1 MSGAENTIK
10 IKLADGTVRDFP
22 RGQTARAL
30 CSPGSDP
37 EAKTFVA
44 VILNGKLADLNTP
57 IEEDSELRPVKLTDQ
72 EGIDILRHSTSHVMA
87 QAVRELFPGVKIA
100 IGPAIEDGFYYD
112 FEYEKSFT
120 PEDLLAIE
128 KKMAEII
135 KSDAPFTRL
144 ECPRDETIRLFEGQ
158 GEGYKVEI
166 LQEIPDPKIS
176 LYRSGEFVDLC
187 RGPHLPSTG
196 KIKAFKLTGLA
207 GAYWRGDEHRQ
218 MLQRIYGTAFPT
230 REELD
235 EYLQRVEEAKLRDH
249 RKLGKEL
256 GLYSIEEDI
265 GPGLV
270 LWHPKGAAVRMVIE
284 DFWRKEHIKRGYQ
297 ILYTPH
303 VARIKLWEKSGHTG
317 FYRENMF
324 SPMDV
329 EGTPYLVRPMNCP
342 FHIYVYKNQI
352 RSYRDLP
359 IRYAELGTVY
369 RYERSGVLHGLLRVR
384 GFTQDDAHIFLTEE
398 QLGPE
403 IETLLDFTVGMLN
416 QFGFSDFE
424 IFLSTRPEKSVG
436 SAEAWEKATNYL
448 TLGLQK
454 MGLKYTIDP
463 GAGVFYGPKIDI
475 KIKDSLKRTW
485 QCSTLQVDFNLPERF
500 GVEYISEDGKAH
512 QAIMIHRA
520 LMGSLERF
528 FGCLIEHYK
537 GDFPLWMAPVQMRVI
552 AINER
557 NAGYGR
563 QVWEELLGRGIRADH
578 DFRREK
584 LAYKIREAEIE
595 KIPFS
600 LVVGDREEKEGKI
613 NPRGRGA
620 IYQKAKSLVQGGDFG
635 GSLSVSEFIDKISP
649 DLSPPQ
655 RKGGVYQTGS

>member
-1 MSGAENTIK
+1 LSGAENTIK

-22 RGQTARAL
+22 RGEPARAL
-30 CSPGSDP
+30 LSSGEEP

-57 IEEDSELRPVKLTDQ
+57 IEEDSELRPVKLADK
-72 EGIDILRHSTSHVMA
+72 EGIEILRHSTSHVMA

-112 FEYEKSFT
+112 FEYGKSFT

-128 KKMAEII
+128 KRMAEIVR
-135 KSDAPFTRL
+135 SDAPFARL
-144 ECPRDETIRLFEGQ
+144 ERSREEAIRLFDGL

-166 LQEIPDPKIS
+166 LNEIADPKIS
-176 LYRSGEFVDLC
+176 LYQNGEFVDLC

-196 KIKAFKLTGLA
+196 WIKAFKLTGLA

-230 REELD
+230 INELE

-249 RKLGKEL
+249 RRLGKEL
-256 GLYSIEEDI
+256 GLFSIEEDI

-297 ILYTPH
+297 VLFTPH
-303 VARIKLWEKSGHTG
+303 VAKVKLWEKSGHTG

-329 EGTPYLVRPMNCP
+329 EGTPYIVRPMNCP

-352 RSYRDLP
+352 RSYRELP
-359 IRYAELGTVY
+359 IRFAELGTVY

-384 GFTQDDAHIFLTEE
+384 GFTQDDAHIFLTEDQSE
-398 QLGPE
+398 QE
-403 IETLLDFTVGMLN
+403 IGELLDFTVGMLN

-424 IFLSTRPEKSVG
+424 IFLSTRPEKFIG
-436 SAEAWEKATNYL
+436 SPEAWEKATNYL
-448 TLGLQK
+448 IAGMKK
-454 MGLKYTIDP
+454 MGLKYEVDP

-475 KIKDSLKRTW
+475 KIRDSLKRTW
-485 QCSTLQVDFNLPERF
+485 QCSTIQVDFNLPERF
-500 GVEYISEDGKAH
+500 AVEYVGEDGKAH

-528 FGCLIEHYK
+528 MGCLIENYR
-537 GDFPLWMAPVQMRVI
+537 GDFPLWLAPVQMRVI

-557 NAGYGR
+557 NVGYGR
-563 QVWEELLGRGIRADH
+563 RVWEELLGRGIRVDH

-584 LAYKIREAEIE
+584 LSYKIREAELE
-595 KIPFS
+595 KIS
-600 LVVGDREEKEGKI
+600 YSIIVGDKEEKTGEISPRRRRGELGKAMKI
-613 NPRGRGA
+613 
-620 IYQKAKSLVQGGDFG
+620 
-635 GSLSVSEFIDKISP
+635 SEFLESIAP
-649 DLSPPQ
+649 ELSSPQ
-655 RKGGVYQTGS
+655 RKGGLYQTGS

>member
-1 MSGAENTIK
+1 LSGAENTIK
-10 IKLADGTVRDFP
+10 IKLADGTVRDFS
-22 RGQTARAL
+22 RGEPARAFL
-30 CSPGSDP
+30 NSGRKP

-44 VILNGKLADLNTP
+44 VILNGKLADLDTS
-57 IEEDSELRPVKLTDQ
+57 IEEDSELRPVTLADQ
-72 EGIDILRHSTSHVMA
+72 EGMEILRHSTSHVMA

-120 PEDLLAIE
+120 PEDLLVIE
-128 KKMAEII
+128 KRMAEII
-135 KSDAPFTRL
+135 RSDAPFTRQ
-144 ECPRDETIRLFEGQ
+144 ECSREEAIRLFEGQ

-166 LQEIPDPKIS
+166 LNEIPDPKIS

-196 KIKAFKLTGLA
+196 VIKAFKLTGLA

-235 EYLQRVEEAKLRDH
+235 EYLHLVEEAKLRDH

-297 ILYTPH
+297 ILFTPH
-303 VARIKLWEKSGHTG
+303 VARQKLWEKSGHTG

-329 EGTPYLVRPMNCP
+329 EGMPYLVKPMNCP

-359 IRYAELGTVY
+359 LRYAELGTVY

-384 GFTQDDAHIFLTEE
+384 GFTQDDAHIFLTED

-403 IETLLDFTVGMLN
+403 IETLMDFTVGMLN

-448 TLGLQK
+448 ISGLQK
-454 MGLKYTIDP
+454 MGLKYSIDP

-475 KIKDSLKRTW
+475 KIRDSLKRTW

-500 GVEYISEDGKAH
+500 GVEYISEDGKPH
-512 QAIMIHRA
+512 QTIMIHRA

-557 NAGYGR
+557 NVAYAQR
-563 QVWEELLGRGIRADH
+563 VWEELLGQSIRVDH
-578 DFRREK
+578 DFSREK
-584 LAYKIREAEIE
+584 LSYKIRKAELE
-595 KIPFS
+595 KITYS
-600 LVVGDREEKEGKI
+600 IIVGDKEEKTGEI
-613 NPRGRGA
+613 SPRGRRGELG
-620 IYQKAKSLVQGGDFG
+620 KAMKI
-635 GSLSVSEFIDKISP
+635 SEFLEGLAP
-649 DLSPPQ
+649 ELSLPQ
-655 RKGGVYQTGS
+655 KKGGVYQTGS